1 MAYRIVKWVMAAAAV
16 LYPALVLLLPAA
28 AGLRSDVFAWIL
40 YGAYVLVTVMVWG
53 IGGKANRTV
62 GQGVDRDEVNKQTK
76 MTQELERSKWYWS
89 QM

>member
-1 MAYRIVKWVMAAAAV
+1 M
-16 LYPALVLLLPAA
+16 LLT
-28 AGLRSDVFAWIL
+28 VF
-40 YGAYVLVTVMVWG
+40 VWG

-62 GQGVDRDEVNKQTK
+62 GQGVDKDEVNKQTK

>member
-1 MAYRIVKWVMAAAAV
+1 MYRIVKWTM
-16 LYPALVLLLPAA
+16 LVLCGLYLLAVFLVPFF
-28 AGLRSDVFAWIL
+28 GFLRTDLLAWIL
-40 YGAYVLVTVMVWG
+40 YVAFVLMTVFVWG

-62 GQGVDRDEVNKQTK
+62 GQGVDKDEVNKQTK